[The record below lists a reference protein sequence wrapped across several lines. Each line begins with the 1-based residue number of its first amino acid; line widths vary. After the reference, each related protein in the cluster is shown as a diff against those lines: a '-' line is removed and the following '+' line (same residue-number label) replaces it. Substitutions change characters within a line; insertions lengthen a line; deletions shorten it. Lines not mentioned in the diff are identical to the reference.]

1 MESVT
6 NEKLFEAIMDIKNSL
21 NENNKTASQ
30 LTISVDEINQQHS
43 DFKKELMSL
52 KTNTQAQI
60 KALESSQQAITE
72 SQNFV
77 NEEFEKIKVQL
88 DAAEERSKSA
98 EANVIKTKA
107 DIQIMHGD
115 LLIKQN
121 NINSLEQYGRRNM
134 LEINNIP
141 QKENK
146 NIRKMITAVAC
157 AMKIEDFNFNL
168 DVDVTHHLQSKLTV
182 PPIII
187 MFQDRTKR
195 NNFYEFLPIFIN
207 ESLTIFNRIL
217 FKKVR
222 EACKKKEFKYFW
234 TNNGKIMCKR
244 NQQSDVIIIKNEIDI
259 EEIK

>member
-21 NENNKTASQ
+21 NENNKTVSQ
-30 LTISVDEINQQHS
+30 LTISIDEIKQQHS

-72 SQNFV
+72 SQNFI
-77 NEEFEKIKVQL
+77 NEEFKKIKVQL

-107 DIQIMHGD
+107 DIQIMHED
-115 LLIKQN
+115 LLIQQN

-141 QKENK
+141 QKENE
-146 NIRKMITAVAC
+146 NIRKIITAIAC
-157 AMKIEDFNFNL
+157 AMKIEDFNYNL
-168 DVDVTHHLQSKLTV
+168 DVDVTHRLQSKLTV

-187 MFQDRTKR
+187 MFKDRTKR
-195 NNFYEFLPIFIN
+195 NNFYEKRKFLKGITLKDLSELNFVEDQPIFIN

-217 FKKVR
+217 F
-222 EACKKKEFKYFW
+222 
-234 TNNGKIMCKR
+234 
-244 NQQSDVIIIKNEIDI
+244 
-259 EEIK
+259 